1 MFRKNILVVLAVCA
15 CSLTAMAQ
23 TSAVKEAARKATE
36 ELTSQYGLSESQIT
50 QMLVIQERRF
60 NNLAEIEPLKTS
72 DELLYRQKLRTI
84 RLGMEASMERI
95 FTPEQRLILNE
106 QRAERR
112 RQDAVRL
119 KALQADGTSK
129 QELMNFMLELE
140 AERY

>member
-1 MFRKNILVVLAVCA
+1 MFSKNILVALAVCA
-15 CSLTAMAQ
+15 WSLTAMAQ
-23 TSAVKEAARKATE
+23 APSVKEAAQKATE
-36 ELTSQYGLSESQIT
+36 ELAAMYNLSESQIT

-84 RLGMEASMERI
+84 RLGMEASMERM

-112 RQDAVRL
+112 RQDAARL
-119 KALQADGTSK
+119 KELQANAASK

>member
-1 MFRKNILVVLAVCA
+1 MLRKNILLALAVCA
-15 CSLTAMAQ
+15 CSLTATAQ
-23 TSAVKEAARKATE
+23 ISSVKEAAQKATE
-36 ELTSQYGLSESQIT
+36 EFTSLYNLSGSQIT

-84 RLGMEASMERI
+84 RMGMEASMERML
-95 FTPEQRLILNE
+95 TPEQRLILNE

-112 RQDAVRL
+112 RQDAARL
-119 KALQADGTSK
+119 KELQAGAASK